1 MALLGLS
8 MWREAVPAA
17 RLTHGLT
24 WLTTRQHANGSWP
37 FTDQLPD
44 GSWTTALAILALDFF
59 EPHQQS
65 TRRGASWLLR
75 QKGKRLGWIVS
86 VLYRFA
92 PHALSVHI
100 HPDLQGWPW
109 AADTFSWVEPTAY
122 ALIALQKLRSTL
134 QGTAAADRI
143 REGELVLYDRMCAGG
158 GWNYG
163 NTKVLGEHVPPYPET
178 TALALIA
185 LQHHQTAEP
194 NQRSVQAAPHDAR
207 ARWVGAGAQLG
218 DPLLDALWSRRRGV
232 ADTAYEGLRADRI
245 FGRDQNAGASAPGL
259 RRWQPRLEDIH
270 TCLTAD
276 SFSWGDGGCA
286 ARVRRRVC
294 PASALG
300 EGRLPQAS
308 AVPRGHPW
316 GTELRHAS

>member
-1 MALLGLS
+1 MIETVINILLNAQNPDGGWGAAPGKRSNTEATSLALLGLS

-194 NQRSVQAAPHDAR
+194 NQRSVQALHTTLEHVGSGLGLSWAILCLTLYGHDASAWR
-207 ARWVGAGAQLG
+207 TLLMRNYAQTGFLGETKTLALALLALG
-218 DPLLDALWSRRRGV
+218 DGSRV
-232 ADTAYEGLRADRI
+232 LRI
-245 FGRDQNAGASAPGL
+245 S
-259 RRWQPRLEDIH
+259 
-270 TCLTAD
+270 T
-276 SFSWGDGGCA
+276 
-286 ARVRRRVC
+286 
-294 PASALG
+294 
-300 EGRLPQAS
+300 
-308 AVPRGHPW
+308 
-316 GTELRHAS
+316 HA